1 MLVHPESG
9 SDVGRSIS
17 HDHTAAYGKDISA
30 SLVIPNDGIKS
41 DILLGEPVENSSEYR
56 PNTPLPILH
65 GNRVK
70 AWRLT

>member
-1 MLVHPESG
+1 MLVRPESV
-9 SDVGRSIS
+9 SEVRKNIS

-56 PNTPLPILH
+56 PNALLPILH
-65 GNRVK
+65 GNRAK
-70 AWRLT
+70 A